1 MECLLGDWETLEDG
15 RLCRFTGTV
24 RFLMTSMARPEDPTR
39 VREACIVWEQPTP
52 VPFAPAPLPVPS
64 VSTEEFPEED
74 PNLLFYS
81 DSASAPIPPEGF
93 GPGELV
99 ESVGSRETPPV
110 PSSEES
116 SSSTSGA
123 AAPVVAAVTYTSSS
137 EEEVP
142 EDLPDPVTP
151 SD

>member
-1 MECLLGDWETLEDG
+1 MECLRGDWETLEDE

-24 RFLMTSMARPEDPTR
+24 RFLMTSLARPEDPTR
-39 VREACIVWEQPTP
+39 VREADIVWEQPTP

-81 DSASAPIPPEGF
+81 DSDSAPIPPGGF
-93 GPGELV
+93 GSGEMV
-99 ESVGSRETPPV
+99 ESVGSGETPPV
-110 PSSEES
+110 PSEEDS
-116 SSSTSGA
+116 SSSSSGA
-123 AAPVVAAVTYTSSS
+123 SPVVAAVTYTSSS
-137 EEEVP
+137 EEEAS